1 MALFDREPIADGFGF
16 YHINRFRICLKPSGP
31 SALASLQAN
40 LIASM
45 PFYMDPDTA
54 KVVSDGAH
62 PWEGRPTLM
71 FYGIPVI
78 RPFDGSIAP
87 YLLPPGLR
95 ELAPL
100 IPKEMRGI
108 KLPALHTDSVGILKE
123 SVTSTGFT
131 VQTLKRNFETG
142 EDLTIRGF
150 LNATIDTIVEV
161 QRSVNPLVA
170 FGIEKI
176 KPKLIDYAIWVNQHH
191 FLAGRRSFRFVPGKA
206 LGYTDDR
213 IVFETAAVER
223 YAKFAFAAPTEVA
236 MGGDKKSLE
245 VVWVEMVTNLACDL
259 TIVPPRSN
267 HPTLGRD
274 PTWVDTGIS
283 KNKNVLEFYAQ
294 TMSQGSVMKEAGSL
308 FAKPELHPLLFQP

>member
-1 MALFDREPIADGFGF
+1 MALFTPEPIAEGFGF

-31 SALASLQAN
+31 SALATLQAN
-40 LIASM
+40 LVKSM
-45 PFYMDPDTA
+45 PTYMDPDTA

-78 RPFDGSIAP
+78 RPFDGAIAP
-87 YLLPPGLR
+87 NLLPPILR
-95 ELAPL
+95 PLAPL
-100 IPKEMRGI
+100 IPKELRGI

-123 SVTSTGFT
+123 SVTASGFT
-131 VQTLKRNFETG
+131 VQTLKRNFETN
-142 EDLTIRGF
+142 EDRTIRAVLEG
-150 LNATIDTIVEV
+150 AITGVIEG
-161 QRSVNPLVA
+161 QRLVNPLVA
-170 FGIEKI
+170 LAIEKL
-176 KPKLIDYAIWVNQHH
+176 KPELIDYAIWVNQHH
-191 FLAGRRSFRFVPGKA
+191 FLAGRRSFRFVQGKA

-245 VVWVEMVTNLACDL
+245 VVWVQMVTRLARGL
-259 TIVPPRSN
+259 TILPPRSN
-267 HPTLGRD
+267 HPTLGKD
-274 PTWVDTGIS
+274 ATWDDTGVS
-283 KNKNVLEFYAQ
+283 KTRDVLEYYAQ
-294 TMSQGSVMKEAGSL
+294 TMSQGNVAREAGTL